1 MTTKT
6 RSIALATLLATTIS
20 GAAMAD
26 ISVDTGSSLGVDV
39 GSSSVSSEGGLSL
52 GASDE
57 GLNVDLS
64 GTTTA
69 GTEEG
74 GNVTADAGADASTDE
89 AGADAGLMLSG
100 LIDADGVNATTVTE
114 LMASGEIDESGL
126 DAAVDANAS
135 AIAEM
140 QDAIAANAELSAALE
155 AEGYAAE
162 DVIGAQAM
170 ADGSTRLVIDDRG

>member
-26 ISVDTGSSLGVDV
+26 ISLDAGSSLGVDV
-39 GSSSVSSEGGLSL
+39 GDTSVSTDGGLSV
-52 GASDE
+52 GANED

-64 GTTTA
+64 NSTVA
-69 GTEEG
+69 GSDEG
-74 GNVTADAGADASTDE
+74 GSVTADAGADVSADEDGAS
-89 AGADAGLMLSG
+89 AGLMLSS
-100 LIDADGVNATTVTE
+100 LLDGDELNATTVTD
-114 LMASGEIDESGL
+114 LMASGDIDEEGL
-126 DAAVDANAS
+126 NAAVDANAT

-140 QDAIAANAELSAALE
+140 QDAIAADADLSAALE
-155 AEGYAAE
+155 AEGYAAD